1 MAKLALDLSQFK
13 SAGVYTIE
21 IDQSERIVVTTQ
33 SLRLLPGF
41 SKVGPFN
48 APVFIRNTR
57 DLQKFYGDL
66 DRKLERKGSFFHR
79 SIQTA
84 LLQSPVFAINLLG
97 GLNTAPDS
105 SLDMSQGISLSV
117 DSNTDNFGDYSDKY
131 VNFFNRERFWKADPE
146 YLQGIATNKESAG
159 TAENTSLVQV
169 ANVGTKTLSFIFRK
183 AIGLQG
189 YDVFARDWYG
199 ADTNIPYEWIRPYD
213 KMKDYF
219 INIIA
224 VEGDWTNYSQL
235 SSDPY
240 FADFFSAEGI
250 LPSKLNDFLNLP
262 SVNLVGSWVG
272 TIIPDFR
279 DQTGANQYI
288 EDIVN
293 ASTQLTGVL
302 VNVNKE
308 ALDQLIWDEDQNQWE
323 MGDGSSTVTASWL
336 IDMVGHN
343 LIDVDDASE
352 YSSFLSYDL
361 VGLDPSVLH
370 NTFNITLYGNGTS
383 TGKKFYLDNI
393 SDASAITV
401 GTLVKKD
408 ATAADDIP
416 GVTYVISKV
425 FTTDASTVGS
435 PTGVYV
441 LETAEPIDGYAGM
454 VPGGEIKTQRQIDDL
469 FVTDHYLMKKLTG
482 LKLNSNHLPGFNSQG
497 APSIEEGVEK
507 IYSMLEDPGILRGLM
522 NPDMINYRYVVD
534 TMAYG
539 LRANCGGKVYLSR
552 LAKKRGKTTAIISAP
567 SIKQFATSQDPY
579 FCDTFIPGVD
589 PKPIFSTEW
598 IAQGGNPDMPR
609 SFRFTLPDEDN
620 GSRYCGVFGPFLRY
634 TEGDTTIDVPPASDV
649 SNSYIRKFLGGDPY
663 AIVANQNG
671 VISNP
676 NLAGVEY
683 MIDRYDRDYL
693 EPFGYNS
700 IIERT
705 GTGQVLI
712 YANVTSYQAVRSD
725 YNYLHVRELLN
736 TIELQ
741 VDEAL
746 QNFVFQYN
754 NPVMRLNVVNTIS
767 PILESIKDAGAL
779 YNYEIVMDESNNTAE
794 IVDEG
799 FAIVDIGVWITK
811 GMEKIIN
818 RITVNKSGG
827 ASSGGFTAA

>member
-1 MAKLALDLSQFK
+1 MTGVQTCSSDLSL
-13 SAGVYTIE
+13 I
-21 IDQSERIVVTTQ
+21 
-33 SLRLLPGF
+33 
-41 SKVGPFN
+41 
-48 APVFIRNTR
+48 
-57 DLQKFYGDL
+57 
-66 DRKLERKGSFFHR
+66 
-79 SIQTA
+79 
-84 LLQSPVFAINLLG
+84 
-97 GLNTAPDS
+97 
-105 SLDMSQGISLSV
+105 
-117 DSNTDNFGDYSDKY
+117 
-131 VNFFNRERFWKADPE
+131 
-146 YLQGIATNKESAG
+146 
-159 TAENTSLVQV
+159 QV
-169 ANVGTKTLSFIFRK
+169 ASVGTKTISFIFRK
-183 AIGLQG
+183 AVGLQG
-189 YDVFARDWYG
+189 YDVFAKDWYG
-199 ADTNIPYEWIRPYD
+199 SDTNIPYEWIRPYD
-213 KMKDYF
+213 RMKDYF
-219 INIIA
+219 INMIA
-224 VEGDWTNYSQL
+224 VEGDWTNYL
-235 SSDPY
+235 SLSTDPY
-240 FADFFSAEGI
+240 FSPYFSTQGI

-262 SVNLVGSWVG
+262 NVNLIGSWIG

-302 VNVNKE
+302 LNVNKD
-308 ALDQLIWDEDQNQWE
+308 ALDQLIWDEDQGQWE
-323 MGDGSSTVTASWL
+323 MGDGSSISAANWLVDLVGHGL
-336 IDMVGHN
+336 IDNTG
-343 LIDVDDASE
+343 DTST
-352 YSSFLSYDL
+352 SFLSYQID
-361 VGLDPSVLH
+361 VSDNVFH
-370 NTFNITLYGNGTS
+370 NTFAINQIGS
-383 TGKKFYLDNI
+383 TGKVFTLDV
-393 SDASAITV
+393 SANYITV
-401 GTLVKKD
+401 GTMVKKD
-408 ATAADDIP
+408 STGKIP
-416 GVTYVISKV
+416 GVTYVTSKIY
-425 FTTDASTVGS
+425 DGST
-435 PTGVYV
+435 YRF
-441 LETAEPIDGYAGM
+441 ETAEPIDGYLTTATT
-454 VPGGEIKTQRQIDDL
+454 VLTQRPIDDAS
-469 FVTDHYLMKKLTG
+469 VATHYVFKKLSG
-482 LKLNSNHLPGFNSQG
+482 LKLNSNHLPGFDTAG

-507 IYSMLEDPGILRGLM
+507 IYSMLEDPGILRGLT

>member
-57 DLQKFYGDL
+57 DLQKFYGEL
-66 DRKLERKGSFFHR
+66 DRKVERKGSFFHR

-97 GLNTAPDS
+97 GVNMAPDS
-105 SLDMSQGISLSV
+105 SLDMSDAISLSV
-117 DSNTDNFGDYSDKY
+117 DSDTANFGTYSDKY
-131 VNFFNRERFWKADPE
+131 VNFFNRERFWKADSE
-146 YLQGIATNKESAG
+146 YLLGVASNKEG
-159 TAENTSLVQV
+159 VNNAESTSLIQV

-189 YDVFARDWYG
+189 YDVFAKDWYG
-199 ADTNIPYEWIRPYD
+199 SDTNIPYEWIRPYD
-213 KMKDYF
+213 RIKDYF
-219 INIIA
+219 ISMIA
-224 VEGDWTNYSQL
+224 VEGDWTNYTSL
-235 SSDPY
+235 STDPF
-240 FADFFSAEGI
+240 FADYFSTNGI
-250 LPSKLNDFLNLP
+250 IPSKLNDFLNLP
-262 SVNLVGSWVG
+262 NVNLIGSWIG

-293 ASTQLTGVL
+293 SSTQLTGIL
-302 VNVNKE
+302 LNVNKD
-308 ALDQLIWDEDQNQWE
+308 ALDQLIWDEDQQQWE
-323 MGDGSSTVTASWL
+323 MGDGSSVTAASWV

-343 LIDVDDASE
+343 LIDYASDP
-352 YSSFLSYDL
+352 SSSISSQFLSYDID
-361 VGLDPSVLH
+361 VSSYQIHSEFD
-370 NTFNITLYGNGTS
+370 ITLYGSGVS
-383 TGKKFYLDNI
+383 SAKKFYLDNVA
-393 SDASAITV
+393 DASGITV

-408 ATAADDIP
+408 AATSIP
-416 GVTYVISKV
+416 GVTYVTSKV
-425 FTTDASTVGS
+425 YTTDVSTVGS
-435 PTGVYV
+435 PNGVYV
-441 LETAEPIDGYAGM
+441 LETAEPVFDGTSALT
-454 VPGGEIKTQRQIDDL
+454 VVTQKPIDDAS
-469 FVTDHYLMKKLTG
+469 VTTHYVMKKLAG
-482 LKLNSNHLPGFNSQG
+482 LKLTSRHLPGFDDQG

-507 IYSMLEDPGILRGLM
+507 IYSMLEDPGILRGLT

-539 LRANCGGKVYLSR
+539 LRPNCGGKVYLSR

-567 SIKQFATSQDPY
+567 SVKQFATSQDPY
-579 FCDTFIPGVD
+579 FSDTFIPGVD

-620 GSRYCGVFGPFLRY
+620 GARYCGVFGPFVRY
-634 TEGDTTIDVPPASDV
+634 TEGDTTIDVPPAADV
-649 SNSYIRKFLGGDPY
+649 ANAYIRKFLGGDPY

-671 VISNP
+671 VLSNP

-683 MIDRYDRDYL
+683 MIDRQDRDYL

-705 GTGQVLI
+705 GTGQILI
-712 YANVTSYQAVRSD
+712 YANVTSFQAVKSD

-794 IVDEG
+794 LVDEG

-827 ASSGGFTAA
+827 ASSGGFSAA

>member
-33 SLRLLPGF
+33 SLRLFPGF

-105 SLDMSQGISLSV
+105 SLDMSDAISLSIDV
-117 DSNTDNFGDYSDKY
+117 SKGNTAIYSDKY
-131 VNFFNRERFWKADPE
+131 VNFFNRERFWKADSE
-146 YLQGIATNKESAG
+146 YLFGVAQNKEGVSNAESA
-159 TAENTSLVQV
+159 SLIQV
-169 ANVGTKTLSFIFRK
+169 AAVGTKTLSFIFRK
-183 AIGLQG
+183 AVGLQG
-189 YDVFARDWYG
+189 YDVFAKDWYG

-213 KMKDYF
+213 RMKDYF
-219 INIIA
+219 INVIA
-224 VEGDWTNYSQL
+224 VEGDWTNSSAL
-235 SSDPY
+235 STDPY
-240 FADFFSAEGI
+240 FSSYFSENGI

-262 SVNLVGSWVG
+262 GVNLIGSWIG
-272 TIIPDFR
+272 TIIPDFK
-279 DQTGANQYI
+279 DQSGSNQYI
-288 EDIVN
+288 EDLVN

-302 VNVNKE
+302 LNVNKD

-323 MGDGSSTVTASWL
+323 MGDGSSTTAASWV
-336 IDMVGHN
+336 IDMVGHG
-343 LIDVDDASE
+343 LIDNTADTSI
-352 YSSFLSYDL
+352 SFLSYQID
-361 VGLDPSVLH
+361 VSDNVLH
-370 NTFNITLYGNGTS
+370 KTYDINSDS
-383 TGKKFYLDNI
+383 TGKVFWLD
-393 SDASAITV
+393 SSTTSTDLTV
-401 GTLVKKD
+401 GTMVKKS
-408 ATAADDIP
+408 ASSAIP
-416 GVTYVISKV
+416 GVTYITSKIYDSSAYK
-425 FTTDASTVGS
+425 F
-435 PTGVYV
+435 
-441 LETAEPIDGYAGM
+441 ETAEPIFDNNTLYAQK
-454 VPGGEIKTQRQIDDL
+454 PIDDASIA
-469 FVTDHYLMKKLTG
+469 THYVFHKLSG
-482 LKLNSNHLPGFNSQG
+482 LKLNSNHLPGFDDQG

-507 IYSMLEDPGILRGLM
+507 IYSMLEDPGILRGLT

-539 LRANCGGKVYLSR
+539 LRPNCGGKVYLSR

-579 FCDTFIPGVD
+579 FCDTFVPGVD

-620 GSRYCGVFGPFLRY
+620 GARYCGVFGPFLRY
-634 TEGDTTIDVPPASDV
+634 VEGDTTIDVPPAADV
-649 SNSYIRKFLGGDPY
+649 ANAYIRKFLGGDPY

-671 VISNP
+671 VLSNP
-676 NLAGVEY
+676 NLGGVEY
-683 MIDRYDRDYL
+683 MIDRQDRDSL

-705 GTGQVLI
+705 GSGQILI
-712 YANVTSYQAVRSD
+712 YANATSFQAVKSD

-767 PILESIKDAGAL
+767 PILESLKDAGAL
-779 YNYEIVMDESNNTAE
+779 YNYELVMDESNNTDAL
-794 IVDEG
+794 VSEG

-827 ASSGGFTAA
+827 ASSGGFTAV